1 MWMVFIVAALSLIP
15 LVVEAGDPLVFHVT
29 GRLQIPADD
38 GQQSVATDGKFV
50 YVQNTQPLFK
60 YDLNGKLVR
69 RGLN

>member
-38 GQQSVATDGKFV
+38 GQQVSQPMANLSTFRTRSH
-50 YVQNTQPLFK
+50 YSNTTSMASWS
-60 YDLNGKLVR
+60 G
-69 RGLN
+69 GA